1 MGRLWPSDDEEEE
14 DGDDNDDDDDD
25 DDDDGDD
32 LHCTGE
38 DKYRDPASLSP
49 LVEHVTVTSLL
60 IKSLKPNCY
69 CLLFSKISLL
79 KHKPLQAPL
88 LNVRTATKY

>member
-1 MGRLWPSDDEEEE
+1 MLALSQLWPSDDEEE
-14 DGDDNDDDDDD
+14 DDDDDED
-25 DDDDGDD
+25 DEDEDSDDD

-60 IKSLKPNCY
+60 IKSLKTNCY
-69 CLLFSKISLL
+69 CLRLSKKTLL
-79 KHKPLQAPL
+79 NSKPFQAPL

>member
-1 MGRLWPSDDEEEE
+1 MFARPCWPWA
-14 DGDDNDDDDDD
+14 GFGLVMMMMMMKMMMMRIVTTN
-25 DDDDGDD
+25 
-32 LHCTGE
+32 CTGE

-60 IKSLKPNCY
+60 IKSLKTNCY
-69 CLLFSKISLL
+69 CLLLSKKTLL
-79 KHKPLQAPL
+79 NSKPFQAPL